1 MFSLM
6 RKILSDTKKRV
17 NVCRI
22 EKVQSDLE
30 SKKEK
35 RSTSS
40 KTLCVNYKRKKPLLN
55 QKTRH

>member
-1 MFSLM
+1 M

-35 RSTSS
+35 RSMSL
-40 KTLCVNYKRKKPLLN
+40 KTLCVNYKKKKPLLN

>member
-1 MFSLM
+1 M

-17 NVCRI
+17 NVCRT

-30 SKKEK
+30 TKKEK
-35 RSTSS
+35 RLKSS